1 MASSVKASCTLV
13 GAKVKGNLVFEQK
26 VSGGPTTV
34 TGQIIGL
41 ETGKHGF
48 HIHQYGDLSNGCASC
63 GGHYNPFGKKHGAPT
78 DAERH
83 AGDLGNIEAKAG
95 EPTIIEISDGL
106 LSLIGAHSVI
116 GRAVVVHAGEDDLG
130 KGGMDDS
137 LTTGHAGA
145 REACGVIGISD
156 SN

>member
-1 MASSVKASCTLV
+1 MSTVKASCVLV
-13 GAKVKGNLVFEQK
+13 GAKVKGSLVFEQS
-26 VSGGPTTV
+26 VIGGPTTV
-34 TGQIIGL
+34 KGQITGL

-48 HIHQYGDLSNGCASC
+48 HIHQYGDLSNGCTSC
-63 GGHYNPFGKKHGAPT
+63 AGHYNPFGKNHGGPS

-95 EPTIIEISDGL
+95 EPTTVDITDTL
-106 LSLIGAHSVI
+106 LSLVGAHSVV

-130 KGGMDDS
+130 KGGHDDS

-145 REACGVIGISD
+145 REACGVIGLCASA
-156 SN
+156 